1 MNLRSYILLF
11 MLAICS
17 VISSQDKL
25 LTNSRHISSADGL
38 PSNQIYDM
46 TQDADGYIW
55 MAADN
60 GLCRYDGYHFYNI
73 YKLGPEPDPIQGVVG
88 YVFPDDDKRHLW
100 MRTSTYVF
108 CCYDLRTGSFIDFT
122 GRHDYARTYR
132 RYLKGHQGVL

>member
-1 MNLRSYILLF
+1 MNLRLYILLY
-11 MLAICS
+11 MLALCS
-17 VISSQDKL
+17 MISSQERL

-73 YKLGPEPDPIQGVVG
+73 YNLRPESDPIQGVVG
-88 YVFPDDDKRHLW
+88 
-100 MRTSTYVF
+100 
-108 CCYDLRTGSFIDFT
+108 
-122 GRHDYARTYR
+122 
-132 RYLKGHQGVL
+132 